1 MLRRFLR
8 SRFFAVLVGVAV
20 IAAAWQVF
28 LTVRAA
34 SLVSPEVRAE
44 AQTSP
49 SLRVDVVLGFPP
61 EQFHTLFLQSYG
73 RISGVDGTTIHL
85 RDVRPES
92 VDLLARIY
100 WVQEIL
106 PGKQR

>member
-1 MLRRFLR
+1 MFRRFLR
-8 SRFFAVLVGVAV
+8 SRLFKVLVAVGVLV
-20 IAAAWQVF
+20 VGWQIF
-28 LTVRAA
+28 LTVRAG
-34 SLVSPEVRAE
+34 SVVSPEVAVE
-44 AQTSP
+44 AQTSS

-73 RISGVDGTTIHL
+73 RISGVEGNTVRL

-100 WVQEIL
+100 WVQQIL
-106 PGKQR
+106 PGQQR

>member
-8 SRFFAVLVGVAV
+8 SRLFKVLVAVAV
-20 IAAAWQVF
+20 IVIGWQVF
-28 LTVRAA
+28 LTVRAG
-34 SLVSPEVRAE
+34 SVVSPEVTAE
-44 AQTSP
+44 AQTSG

-73 RISGVDGTTIHL
+73 RISGVEGNTVRL

-92 VDLLARIY
+92 VGLLARIY
-100 WVQEIL
+100 WVQQIL
-106 PGKQR
+106 PGQQR